1 MKPFLKGL
9 IAVILGL
16 VIGLLLVIIIKFW
29 GFM

>member
-16 VIGLLLVIIIKFW
+16 VIGILLVIIFKFW
-29 GFM
+29 GYM

>member
-16 VIGLLLVIIIKFW
+16 VIGILLVIIIKFW